1 MKTSAVVFEKSG
13 TGKTVVASKLHEGY
27 MCQGERAQY
36 IAIHERL
43 VRGDYMSENEI
54 MLSGVT
60 DLVTQSELYEPMS
73 YYGVSPFISIK
84 YI

>member
-1 MKTSAVVFEKSG
+1 MKTGAVFFEKSG

-27 MCQGERAQY
+27 MRQGERAQY

-54 MLSGVT
+54 MLSGGTNLCDAKRAVRT
-60 DLVTQSELYEPMS
+60 YVILWGFATYFD
-73 YYGVSPFISIK
+73 
-84 YI
+84 